1 MWPDVVDHGQP
12 NNIIGYFHR
21 AGGSWFICPC
31 PCAVALLCAM
41 SLANNYNR
49 PTAVDAKL
57 SVVHWNVPRIS
68 RLPRCVIAD
77 IVLASS
83 PSELED
89 SKRDLFLPPSLAFSI
104 ANTWFLER
112 IPTHLL
118 ICARRVRLMANRTA
132 GSITRRGA
140 AVPRFSENT
149 GRPLQV

>member
-1 MWPDVVDHGQP
+1 MSEATLINRPRVCVGICTWGISVYSP
-12 NNIIGYFHR
+12 GYFHR

-31 PCAVALLCAM
+31 PCAVALLCAV

-89 SKRDLFLPPSLAFSI
+89 SK
-104 ANTWFLER
+104 
-112 IPTHLL
+112 
-118 ICARRVRLMANRTA
+118 
-132 GSITRRGA
+132 
-140 AVPRFSENT
+140 
-149 GRPLQV
+149 